1 MGIANDYT
9 PNVDDLTAPT
19 IAHAAFRMADEV
31 RLLKA
36 RAKDLSTNQQDG
48 KRVSYRVKATEL
60 LDKNTPVRVAGYDTA
75 VDMVLVAKANTS
87 TLAIGVTS
95 DMISQSS
102 SGLITHAGVL
112 EGIDTTA
119 WAEGATL
126 YVGDNGTY
134 LTASPATGYAQPIAY
149 VIKQDA
155 VNGAVLVN
163 NTQVVFDELDT
174 RLVKATIDL
183 ETLSKSVDALNLG
196 LVADDI
202 KTVRYSVTALAG
214 QTAITVPLGG
224 FKIAEV
230 YINGVH
236 QDPFTGSYTISNST
250 FTLSKALAAGDSVYF
265 ILGVGYDVESNSN
278 VSYEVYTASD
288 SQTQFKLTYTPIME
302 ETLLFVN
309 GVKQAQNSYQ
319 INLDTIVL
327 TTGLVAGDLV
337 EVVRINRIQ
346 AATQYQDPIT
356 LSKNIIQDSVL
367 IPSGYNARSV
377 GPTIGFA
384 PTAVVTIQDGAV
396 WTII

>member
-1 MGIANDYT
+1 VGIANDYT

-36 RAKDLSTNQQDG
+36 RAKDIYINQQDS
-48 KRVSYRVKATEL
+48 KRVSYNVTAIEF
-60 LDKNTPVRVAGYDTA
+60 LDKNVPVRIAGYDA
-75 VDMVLVAKANTS
+75 SLDAVLVAKANTS
-87 TLAIGVTS
+87 TLALGVTS
-95 DMISQSS
+95 EVISQGS
-102 SGLITHAGVL
+102 SGFIAYSGVVD
-112 EGIDTTA
+112 GINTSA

-134 LTASPATGYAQPIAY
+134 LTSSPATGYAQPIAY

-155 VNGAVLVN
+155 VKGAIVVN
-163 NTQVVFDELDT
+163 NSQVIFDELDT

-183 ETLSKSVDALNLG
+183 DTLSKDIDALTLG

-202 KTVRYSVTALAG
+202 KTVRYSVTALDG
-214 QTAITVPLGG
+214 QTSITIPLSG

-236 QDPFTGSYTISNST
+236 QDPFTGSYTVSNST
-250 FTLSKALAAGDSVYF
+250 FNFSKALFAGDSVYF
-265 ILGVGYDVESNSN
+265 MLGVGYDVESNSN
-278 VSYEVYTASD
+278 VSYEVYTASAG
-288 SQTQFKLTYTPIME
+288 QTNFKLTYTPIME
-302 ETLLFVN
+302 ETLLFIN

-319 INLDTIVL
+319 INFDTIVL
-327 TTGLVAGDLV
+327 ATGLVAGDVV

-346 AATQYQDPIT
+346 ASTQYQDPIT

-367 IPSGYNARSV
+367 IPSGYNASSM
-377 GPTIGFA
+377 GPLSFA
-384 PTAVVTIQDGAV
+384 TTAVVTVQDGAV